1 MTVVADPP
9 VRSPR
14 GGEPDAPL
22 APRVWQGLGEL
33 VRELETLRSKAMT
46 IGDDFVA
53 FLISTAADEV
63 RDQLRDDLILR
74 QELVS
79 EAGPN
84 SVSASSSR
92 K

>member
-1 MTVVADPP
+1 
-9 VRSPR
+9 
-14 GGEPDAPL
+14 
-22 APRVWQGLGEL
+22 
-33 VRELETLRSKAMT
+33 MT

-79 EAGPN
+79 ESGPN